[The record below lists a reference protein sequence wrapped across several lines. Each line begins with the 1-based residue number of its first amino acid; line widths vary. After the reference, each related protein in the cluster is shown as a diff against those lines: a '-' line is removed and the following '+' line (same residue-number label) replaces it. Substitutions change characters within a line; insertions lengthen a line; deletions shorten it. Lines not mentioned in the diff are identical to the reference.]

1 VLHLRL
7 STTKP
12 LEGEQPPTEGGKK
25 KSKKGK
31 LKMAIYKSYNPAFKM
46 TKKII
51 KAKFGFTVE
60 IIRNG
65 AVVRRFECATMEE
78 ARRCE

>member
-1 VLHLRL
+1 
-7 STTKP
+7 
-12 LEGEQPPTEGGKK
+12 
-25 KSKKGK
+25 
-31 LKMAIYKSYNPAFKM
+31 MAIYKSYNPAFKM